1 VAGARAGHGLRL
13 PAGGARRHDAR
24 RRGRDPHG
32 DAADHGA
39 RPRDQRRHGDH
50 PHDRPDAGRRAAR
63 RRQGPVR
70 SVRASRS
77 PWTPGGG
84 LFGVRR
90 DANWEVVAQR
100 PPPGELLEQ
109 GSTLRVDIVRR

>member
-1 VAGARAGHGLRL
+1 VTN
-13 PAGGARRHDAR
+13 GGTVN
-24 RRGRDPHG
+24 
-32 DAADHGA
+32 
-39 RPRDQRRHGDH
+39 H
-50 PHDRPDAGRRAAR
+50 PHDPSRRWSASR
-63 RRQGPVR
+63 STSPGPRR

-77 PWTPGGG
+77 RSTPGGG